1 MIPYMNFVFSM
12 YETLNPIGFID
23 GKPYDRRF
31 WDTVEFSH
39 QRLDLKKSGAPRLSA
54 NGFRQRVSK
63 TGWVGWLVGSLLPVL
78 FLGQQKEMQVF
89 FTKYLEG
96 DS

>member
-1 MIPYMNFVFSM
+1 MKCSLQMLFGRFKDLNKRTYTYTWKPYDTLYEFVFSM

-23 GKPYDRRF
+23 GKPYDRCF

-63 TGWVGWLVGSLLPVL
+63 NGLGWLVGW
-78 FLGQQKEMQVF
+78 
-89 FTKYLEG
+89 
-96 DS
+96 